1 VTPRR
6 RRTPRAERTSDV
18 TRLRGVVAAAI
29 VAAVVAVA
37 ITLARSTSSS
47 SPGPLARPHAG
58 AGISCAACHGAP
70 TIAAG
75 CMACHGP
82 HSSTRS
88 RHREL
93 AARGALG
100 CPACHAGHGGG
111 GVTLGADGHA
121 IRYGAGVSAGEPAGT
136 TAFRPKLAV
145 SVPIV
150 AAAACARCHDLASPR
165 DPIGACLIADQASL
179 GRARPTV
186 CFDEHRA
193 IRDAAGAIAP
203 RAAAWDAARDVATA
217 APSAPPSPPS
227 PSGPWPWLAIAFTA
241 AGLVWTG
248 TRMSDR
254 RRARKRSAPV
264 TLVAPF
270 APFAPANLG
279 GSATLA
285 VPVNPGGSA
294 RLAVPVNPGG
304 SATLAVPVN
313 PGGSATLAV
322 SVNPGNVATLAPSDP
337 VAKPRK
343 RLPLIDASTCLGCY
357 ACVDACPYDVLEIH
371 RYTAVVARPAD
382 CCGLILC
389 EQKCPNGSL
398 AITFAD
404 EADAPAI
411 AVAETLESRQ
421 VPGLYVAGDVGGQP
435 LIRNA
440 VNQGAHAVRAIAA
453 RPRATDQLDLV
464 IVGAGP
470 AGLAAALEAEAR
482 GLRYVGLEQ
491 ATIADSIRSF
501 PRGKLVIDPDLPNTS
516 ALWLA
521 EATKEEL
528 LARWTR
534 TVREVRP
541 AILEGRRV
549 TRIARSAAGFVV
561 DDIDRDGAASSHRAA
576 HVILAIG
583 RRGTPRPLDIAIS
596 PALAGDV
603 HYSLADARS
612 FAGRR
617 VLVVGLGDVAMEAAV
632 ALSRQPGTEVVI
644 AARAPEFRRGKA
656 RNIAE
661 VRRRVAAG
669 TLRVVWQ
676 SEVASLAPG
685 RATLATPTGPLVVPC
700 DSVFVLI
707 GAIPAE
713 GLLRDV
719 GLLAAG

>member
-1 VTPRR
+1 MLRR

-18 TRLRGVVAAAI
+18 TRFRGVVAASAVAAI
-29 VAAVVAVA
+29 VVVA
-37 ITLARSTSSS
+37 ITLARSTAPS
-47 SPGPLARPHAG
+47 SPGPLARPHAV
-58 AGISCAACHGAP
+58 AAVSCAACHEAP

-75 CMACHGP
+75 CVACHGP
-82 HSSTRS
+82 HPSTRS

-93 AARGALG
+93 ALRDALG
-100 CPACHAGHGGG
+100 CPDCHAGHGGG
-111 GVTLGADGHA
+111 GATLGTDGHA
-121 IRYGAGVSAGEPAGT
+121 IRYGTGASAGEPAGT

-165 DPIGACLIADQASL
+165 DPIGACLVVGQAAL
-179 GRARPTV
+179 GGARPTV

-193 IRDAAGAIAP
+193 IRDTAGTIAP
-203 RAAAWDAARDVATA
+203 RAAAWDAVRDVATA
-217 APSAPPSPPS
+217 VPSAPPSPLA
-227 PSGPWPWLAIAFTA
+227 PSGPWSWLAIALGA

-248 TRMSDR
+248 TRVSDR

-264 TLVAPF
+264 ALATPAPPAIPADPGNLVTPA
-270 APFAPANLG
+270 APAP
-279 GSATLA
+279 A
-285 VPVNPGGSA
+285 
-294 RLAVPVNPGG
+294 
-304 SATLAVPVN
+304 
-313 PGGSATLAV
+313 
-322 SVNPGNVATLAPSDP
+322 AP
-337 VAKPRK
+337 PRK
-343 RLPLIDASTCLGCY
+343 RLPLIDTKTCLGCY

-398 AITFAD
+398 AITFAG
-404 EADAPAI
+404 EPDAPAI
-411 AVAETLESRQ
+411 AVAETLESRN

-435 LIRNA
+435 LIRTA

-453 RPRATDQLDLV
+453 GPRAADQLDLV

-549 TRIARSAAGFVV
+549 TRIARTAAGFVV
-561 DDIDRDGAASSHRAA
+561 EDVDRDGAASSHRAA
-576 HVILAIG
+576 HVVMAIG
-583 RRGTPRPLDIAIS
+583 RRGTPRPLGIAIP

-644 AARAPEFRRGKA
+644 AARAAEFRRGKA

-669 TLRVVWQ
+669 TLRVIWQ
-676 SEVASLAPG
+676 GEVASLAPG
-685 RATLATPTGPLVVPC
+685 RATLATPTGALVVPC
-700 DSVFVLI
+700 DAVFVLI